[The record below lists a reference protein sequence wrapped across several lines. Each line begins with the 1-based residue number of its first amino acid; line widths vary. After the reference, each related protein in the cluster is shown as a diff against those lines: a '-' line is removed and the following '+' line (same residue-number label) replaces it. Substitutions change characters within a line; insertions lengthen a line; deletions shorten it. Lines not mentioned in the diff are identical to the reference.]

1 MHVIGRS
8 NAVNSSVTKREKT
21 QGAANQV
28 HCFTNSLA
36 YCPCPCG
43 RAVDDESVPEEWVVD
58 EESLLGAPVVSFNW
72 LLPAPNVRHRFSSH
86 ALGSCNCFLPT
97 LSVVVT
103 TANTF
108 KLRLATMAV
117 VAQRL
122 CVRFN
127 AVLSTFP

>member
-1 MHVIGRS
+1 MHVLGRS

-43 RAVDDESVPEEWVVD
+43 HAIGNESVPEEGVVD
-58 EESLLGAPVVSFNW
+58 EESLLGAPEVSFNW
-72 LLPAPNVRHRFSSH
+72 LLPAHNVRHRLSSH

-103 TANTF
+103 TADTF
-108 KLRLATMAV
+108 KLRLAAMAV

-122 CVRFN
+122 CVCFN